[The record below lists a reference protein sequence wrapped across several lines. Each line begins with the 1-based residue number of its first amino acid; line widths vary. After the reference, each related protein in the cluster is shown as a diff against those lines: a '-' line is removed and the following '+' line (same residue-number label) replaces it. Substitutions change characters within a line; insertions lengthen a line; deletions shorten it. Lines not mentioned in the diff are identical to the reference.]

1 MASSPPRRRDQERR
15 SGLPTA
21 IPSSSRIR
29 SSRQR
34 VQPWRDRLEL
44 SLDSRNASFRAPL
57 PDLES
62 WRLISEQPEEYK
74 MHIQTGAQN
83 SHVAG
88 NDCRRVVAVLHSG
101 VDQTK
106 PGLDYGLGDASRSSW
121 LGLDGDGRQTP
132 ASLAGLTGS
141 RHGAVPTMKAL
152 DVAPVSVPDP
162 QHSSHAKLPEAPSC
176 ARPTPSSRDVR

>member
-1 MASSPPRRRDQERR
+1 
-15 SGLPTA
+15 
-21 IPSSSRIR
+21 
-29 SSRQR
+29 
-34 VQPWRDRLEL
+34 
-44 SLDSRNASFRAPL
+44 
-57 PDLES
+57 
-62 WRLISEQPEEYK
+62 

-83 SHVAG
+83 SHDAG
-88 NDCRRVVAVLHSG
+88 NDGRRVVAVLDSG

-162 QHSSHAKLPEAPSC
+162 QHSSHAKPPEEPWG
-176 ARPTPSSRDVR
+176 PTRS